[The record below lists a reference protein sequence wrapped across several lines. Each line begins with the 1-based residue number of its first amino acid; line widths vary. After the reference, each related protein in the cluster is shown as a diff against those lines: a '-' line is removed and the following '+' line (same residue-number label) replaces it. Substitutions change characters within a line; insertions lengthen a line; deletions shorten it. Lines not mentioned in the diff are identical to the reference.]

1 MKKYLALDLGGTAI
15 KYGVLD
21 EELNFSAHGKID
33 ARTDSQEVVFEDL
46 RKIYDEYGEGV
57 EGVCISMPG
66 VIDRKKGFAHTGG
79 AYQWVNK
86 MPIATMLSE
95 EFGVPVTI
103 CNDAKSAALAEI
115 GYGNMQYVT
124 NGMCIILGT
133 GIGGAIIVNGNLVDG
148 THFSSGEF
156 SFLRGHVDDRTN
168 RRDIFYATNGVGGFK
183 AALKKATGLDEID
196 GLKAFRMIKEDHNEE
211 ALQGVKE
218 FCLDLAHH
226 IYNLQ
231 AVLDCER
238 VLIGGGI
245 SNEPMFIDLVREAVD
260 TVFDGAFA
268 PVIPKPQVMVCRF
281 QADANLIGAVY
292 NFIELQDLYE
302 DNQFINI

>member
-79 AYQWVNK
+79 AYKWVNK
-86 MPIATMLSE
+86 MPIASMLSE

-292 NFIELQDLYE
+292 NFIELQDLYKE
-302 DNQFINI
+302 NQFINI

>member
-21 EELNFSAHGKID
+21 EELNFSEHGKID

-79 AYQWVNK
+79 AYKWVNK
-86 MPIATMLSE
+86 MPIASMLSE

-292 NFIELQDLYE
+292 NFIELQDLYKE
-302 DNQFINI
+302 NQFINI